1 MPAMHRQ
8 VGRIYVLSCLL
19 GAVSGLV
26 LAVGTSAGPIAG
38 VGFGS
43 LAVLWIVTNILG
55 WQRAVARQFASHR
68 RWMIR
73 SWALTLAAV
82 TLRIYIPLFEVADL
96 PEMPAY
102 RAISFLCWVP
112 NLLIAELMLL
122 RERTL
127 KAQPLHLRITEALKR
142 SSKPTAPA
150 QPR

>member
-1 MPAMHRQ
+1 
-8 VGRIYVLSCLL
+8 
-19 GAVSGLV
+19 
-26 LAVGTSAGPIAG
+26 
-38 VGFGS
+38 
-43 LAVLWIVTNILG
+43 
-55 WQRAVARQFASHR
+55 VARQFASHR

-82 TLRIYIPLFEVADL
+82 TMRIYIPLFEVADL

-122 RERTL
+122 RERTS
-127 KAQPLHLRITEALKR
+127 KAQPLHLRMTEALER